1 MFNEPFAAL
10 GEWGGKTRHRYPIKF
25 WLQQS
30 INRIYRFIQ
39 PTFLFKQVRR
49 SFLEE
54 LGIHNNW
61 TVVEMIFR
69 EFYTGSDKDLS
80 PEERR
85 ILQSLFT
92 TQSYVKREI
101 EYSYTSTVG
110 SVNVSA
116 LEGWSNYLEKYR
128 EYIVSGTHFTNFAV
142 QVNSFK
148 ENKFIEWSGYCISM

>member
-1 MFNEPFAAL
+1 
-10 GEWGGKTRHRYPIKF
+10 
-25 WLQQS
+25 
-30 INRIYRFIQ
+30 
-39 PTFLFKQVRR
+39 
-49 SFLEE
+49 
-54 LGIHNNW
+54 
-61 TVVEMIFR
+61 MIFR

-142 QVNSFK
+142 QVTFK
-148 ENKFIEWSGYCISM
+148 TIMASVMSRQSCRVLHLGVAIFVEISKNLLHI

>member
-1 MFNEPFAAL
+1 MEEPNLNRLDFNSQLME
-10 GEWGGKTRHRYPIKF
+10 
-25 WLQQS
+25 S
-30 INRIYRFIQ
+30 IDSSSQ
-39 PTFLFKQVRR
+39 LFLFKQVRR

-142 QVNSFK
+142 QVTFK
-148 ENKFIEWSGYCISM
+148 TTMASLMSRQS